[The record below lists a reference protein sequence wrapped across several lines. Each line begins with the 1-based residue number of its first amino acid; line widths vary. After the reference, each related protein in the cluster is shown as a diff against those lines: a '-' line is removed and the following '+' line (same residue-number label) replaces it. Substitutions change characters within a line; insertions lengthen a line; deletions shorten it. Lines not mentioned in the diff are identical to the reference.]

1 VLTRQRDLR
10 TRRAAFQAAAWEGDG
25 DRKINR
31 ARSQIERAAAWKAA
45 RQKRLDLQ
53 PMKKPQYFITA
64 IAGILAAL
72 LIGCGRDLPLSPPSD
87 GGEKLSVPL
96 LDLAGRHID
105 PFQTTNA
112 ETLVFIF
119 VSIDCPISNRYAPEV
134 RRLHDQFAGRGVK
147 FWLVYPNRDDSVEVI
162 RKHIEDYQYP
172 LAALRDPEHS
182 LVKKAK
188 VRVTP
193 EVAVYSRTGT
203 KLYQGRIDDRYVD
216 FGKERPQATQRDLQ
230 DALVAIV
237 NGKAVTNA
245 VTTAVGCYIP
255 ESP

>member
-1 VLTRQRDLR
+1 
-10 TRRAAFQAAAWEGDG
+10 
-25 DRKINR
+25 
-31 ARSQIERAAAWKAA
+31 
-45 RQKRLDLQ
+45 
-53 PMKKPQYFITA
+53 MKKPHHLISA
-64 IAGILAAL
+64 IGGILAAL
-72 LIGCGRDLPLSPPSD
+72 AIGCGRDLPLSSPVDAS
-87 GGEKLSVPL
+87 GTLSLPL
-96 LDLAGRHID
+96 LDLASRRID

-112 ETLVFIF
+112 ATLVFVF

-134 RRLHDQFAGRGVK
+134 RRLHDRFAPQGVK

-172 LAALRDPEHS
+172 LEALRDPEHT
-182 LVKKAK
+182 LVKTAK

-193 EVAVYSRTGT
+193 EVVVYSRAGR

-230 DALVAIV
+230 DALEAIV
-237 NGKAVTNA
+237 NGRAVTNA

-255 ESP
+255 ETP